1 MKSIPVI
8 NPVLYGFFNENF
20 RREVNEFCRKV
31 SFKLRHLNPFIE
43 SWIFQKVFSY
53 VNGKKKLL
61 FPKLFFLALGIQ
73 SPIKQE
79 QESRRRI
86 FHNEFNGFIISRYFS
101 IVSLFQ

>member
-1 MKSIPVI
+1 MSCTGQKGFELKISPMKSIPVI

-61 FPKLFFLALGIQ
+61 FPKLNFFSTWHTESNQTGAGIETQ
-73 SPIKQE
+73 
-79 QESRRRI
+79 
-86 FHNEFNGFIISRYFS
+86 NFS
-101 IVSLFQ
+101 